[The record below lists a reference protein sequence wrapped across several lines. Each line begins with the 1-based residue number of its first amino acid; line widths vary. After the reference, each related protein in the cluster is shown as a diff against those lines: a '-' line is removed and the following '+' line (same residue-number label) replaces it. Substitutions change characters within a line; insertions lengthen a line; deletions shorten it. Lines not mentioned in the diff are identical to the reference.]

1 MRRFGP
7 PHVIVTDL
15 LRSYGAAMKDIGNA
29 DRQETG
35 RWLNSRAENTH
46 QPISNVSVQASVHNH
61 FNQEQHLHSR
71 VNFKLNRAAALAE
84 WRGLDPA

>member
-1 MRRFGP
+1 MSPNAGSKSGIEILEKTMRRFGP

-35 RWLNSRAENTH
+35 RWLNSRAEKSH
-46 QPISNVSVQASVHNH
+46 QPFRISPYTPQFTTISTRNGTFTQA
-61 FNQEQHLHSR
+61 
-71 VNFKLNRAAALAE
+71 
-84 WRGLDPA
+84 